1 MVVKAMK
8 AAGRAQMTKIRKD
21 VLDGKKRMQ
30 LTFAAK
36 TPAMKACATCEMKEP
51 APMEA
56 FDAMFAKLTKGAPT
70 KRELMLRSACEEQ
83 IDEMNKLRA
92 RILQLEGLVSRY
104 DIVLRRYEISLLD

>member
-1 MVVKAMK
+1 MN
-8 AAGRAQMTKIRKD
+8 AAGHAQKTKIRKD
-21 VLDGKKRMQ
+21 P
-30 LTFAAK
+30 FAAK

-83 IDEMNKLRA
+83 IDEMNKLL
-92 RILQLEGLVSRY
+92 ILQFQRMV
-104 DIVLRRYEISLLD
+104 RRYESLFQ